1 MLVTRLYCF
10 HNHKLRTLIN
20 RSYESGIGIQG
31 SSGRQNRNNKDGEI
45 IGSLQEKASEDT
57 EVAVTILAKDIEVS

>member
-31 SSGRQNRNNKDGEI
+31 SSQNRNNKDGEI